1 MGLLLNGGIRD
12 TGIATVLGATFTLL
26 FTGKTGLHKAQLP
39 DTRGEV

>member
-12 TGIATVLGATFTLL
+12 TGIATVLGATFT
-26 FTGKTGLHKAQLP
+26 GKTGLHKAQLP